1 MLIAALDCT
10 GESWSVAVARD
21 AEVLAELVS
30 RQPRTQLRS
39 LSPALGEVARL
50 AGVELSQCDRLGV
63 TVGPGSFTGV
73 RLGVLIARTLS
84 QALVRPVVAVDALQA
99 LAAGCATREVVVAAS
114 DVRKGEVVAAAFQ
127 DGQRLT
133 SNVLLSAAEWPDWVA
148 RQGECLVT
156 GNALERYGQLPS
168 AARAAARPFW
178 WVRAGQVA
186 LLAREGT
193 ASSWNELEPA
203 YVRAAEVQ
211 IHSGGSP

>member
-39 LSPALGEVARL
+39 LTPALGEVARL
-50 AGVELSQCDRLGV
+50 AGVELRQCDRLAV

-99 LAAGCATREVVVAAS
+99 LATGCATREVVVAAS

-127 DGQRLT
+127 NGQRLT
-133 SNVLLSAAEWPDWVA
+133 SNALLPAAEWPDWVA

-156 GNALERYGQLPS
+156 GNALERYGQLPPT
-168 AARAAARPFW
+168 ARAAARPFW

-193 ASSWNELEPA
+193 ASSWSELEPS

-211 IHSGGSP
+211 IHSGGNP